1 MSGKDETDLEGLSDL
16 GVQVVEQ
23 ATLERA
29 VHDQA
34 THDLAEKERE
44 HEHKRLVRIEAQL
57 LKKRELLDKAEDTAD
72 RARTDSRRQ
81 NAIARAERLS
91 DEIAQLESDRAAAK
105 ERIQAAS
112 TSAESTV
119 SEAAPDVS
127 RAVKQEPTGGL
138 ASLLVPRRRA
148 AVAAALPLGAAL
160 QSDSAPESSTESDA
174 DSDAYQPPAQTA
186 QESAASEVEGDADF
200 EDDGDLAT
208 IENIR
213 AQQELLGDAYDDGD
227 EAAYQ
232 ERVYAWCTTR
242 WRMRRASESNEPP
255 SHGDLLEEPYLPD
268 PETDDHEIRAHNPTK
283 PSLRVPRQIWDRLL
297 GYQKAGL
304 RWMFT
309 LHQQNAGGV
318 LGDEMGLGKTVQ
330 VAAFL
335 AALYHSRLLNRPS
348 IIVCPA
354 TLMRQW
360 VREFHAWWPVLRVS
374 ILHNTGY
381 AIRHGADATDDS
393 RSEFPYNLSAELGN
407 DNQADIWELARAA
420 DPRFNTQ
427 AVDSLGIGGSS
438 SFVDYDSSED
448 YEYDAYGSRI
458 RRKRKPRGTLDWRKR
473 QKQKRQQQARNRRGT
488 DAPNKASREN
498 LLRASRLVSHIQRYG
513 HIIIV
518 TYTGLQIYQDAL
530 LPHRWGYA
538 VLDEGHM
545 IRNPDAEATLVCKRL
560 DTRHRIIAT
569 GTPIQ
574 NNLTE
579 LWSLFDFV
587 FPGRLGTLPV
597 FNNQFAVPITLG
609 GYATAGDLQV
619 RAAYRCACI
628 LRDLIDPY
636 LLRRIKADVASDLP
650 KKSEHVLFCRLT
662 EMQRAAYKA
671 FLSSGDMEKIMDGKL
686 QMLFGVDVA
695 RKICDHPDLLLL
707 STLPGAAATHRDAS
721 RLGQIAL
728 AEHLNTSTTN
738 TDSEDEL
745 AGVEDTGPRRLPPDY
760 GDWRRSGKL
769 TILHALLE
777 MWQPQGHKVLIFSQ
791 TRQMLDIIERMIAQ
805 MPETKYR
812 RMDGTTPVQHRTAL
826 VDEFNCSPDIFV
838 FLLTTKVGGLGINL
852 TGADRVV
859 LFSPDWNPSSDTQAR
874 ERAWRLGQQ
883 RSVAIYRLMT
893 AGTIEEKIYNRQIYK
908 QFLSRKILED
918 PKQKRFFH
926 SQSIRDLF
934 SLTDFDASDPQHNDS
949 ESVTD
954 APADGSLVLPSGQG
968 TSAQVTETGRMFAN
982 AQLYPSNLQRS
993 SRSSLRQATGN
1004 DTSTIDHE
1012 HATTEDTTVDTNTNI
1027 DSIDGIVRLEEFRPS
1042 EGDDASDTNGSRSNR
1057 QSASHSPGTAPISS
1071 SADAAGED
1079 EDRVLQSLFQMSGV
1093 HSALQHDAIVGSKD
1107 GDSQSVDQEA
1117 SRIAQSARNALRD
1130 SQRSCRQADVRVPTW
1145 TGVSGHA
1152 GMPTSTQPGSSSVAP
1167 PPSAILSSE
1176 RPVGEQQLH
1185 AARAVG
1191 RSQRKPLPLATPH
1204 SHGISRSGSVQ
1215 KFGTSQAPSSAN
1227 LLATLKAKTADMGT
1241 VSGSNRVSNAVDG
1254 YNPRTHRSPMSSS
1267 QAPSEVPRQ
1276 SSHVKRTQHL
1286 PLATRGNC
1294 SASSSHG
1301 HGHLRSH
1308 ASPQPAA
1315 VTTNKNIDSKA
1326 AILSPDDERAIVER
1340 IRKLLTQNGGEIA
1353 HRALVEEFKSV
1364 FPLSQQSRLKE
1375 LALRVADLI
1384 SRQPQQ
1390 KVNRTGVG
1398 RIVQKIWMLKN
1409 K

>member
-1 MSGKDETDLEGLSDL
+1 
-16 GVQVVEQ
+16 
-23 ATLERA
+23 
-29 VHDQA
+29 
-34 THDLAEKERE
+34 
-44 HEHKRLVRIEAQL
+44 
-57 LKKRELLDKAEDTAD
+57 
-72 RARTDSRRQ
+72 
-81 NAIARAERLS
+81 
-91 DEIAQLESDRAAAK
+91 
-105 ERIQAAS
+105 
-112 TSAESTV
+112 
-119 SEAAPDVS
+119 
-127 RAVKQEPTGGL
+127 
-138 ASLLVPRRRA
+138 
-148 AVAAALPLGAAL
+148 
-160 QSDSAPESSTESDA
+160 
-174 DSDAYQPPAQTA
+174 
-186 QESAASEVEGDADF
+186 
-200 EDDGDLAT
+200 
-208 IENIR
+208 
-213 AQQELLGDAYDDGD
+213 DDGD
-227 EAAYQ
+227 ETAYQ
-232 ERVYAWCTTR
+232 QRVYAWCTTR
-242 WRMRRASESNEPP
+242 WRMRQASESNVPP
-255 SHGDLLEEPYLPD
+255 SHEDLLEEPYLPD
-268 PETDDHEIRAHNPTK
+268 PETNDHEIRAHNHTK

-330 VAAFL
+330 IAAFL

-360 VREFHAWWPVLRVS
+360 VREFHVWWPVLRVS

-381 AIRHGADATDDS
+381 AIRHSTDAADDS
-393 RSEFPYNLSAELGN
+393 RS
-407 DNQADIWELARAA
+407 D
-420 DPRFNTQ
+420 
-427 AVDSLGIGGSS
+427 
-438 SFVDYDSSED
+438 SED
-448 YEYDAYGSRI
+448 YEYDAYG
-458 RRKRKPRGTLDWRKR
+458 
-473 QKQKRQQQARNRRGT
+473 

-545 IRNPDAEATLVCKRL
+545 IRNPDAEATLACKRL

-695 RKICDHPDLLLL
+695 RKICDHPDLLLF
-707 STLPGAAATHRDAS
+707 
-721 RLGQIAL
+721 
-728 AEHLNTSTTN
+728 
-738 TDSEDEL
+738 EDEL
-745 AGVEDTGPRRLPPDY
+745 AGVGNVGSRRLPPDY

-805 MPETKYR
+805 MSGIKYQ

-826 VDEFNCSPDIFV
+826 VDEFNRSPDIFV

-883 RSVAIYRLMT
+883 RNVAIYRLMT

-934 SLTDFDASDPQHNDS
+934 SLTDFNASDSQHNDS
-949 ESVTD
+949 ESAMD

-968 TSAQVTETGRMFAN
+968 TSAQ
-982 AQLYPSNLQRS
+982 
-993 SRSSLRQATGN
+993 
-1004 DTSTIDHE
+1004 
-1012 HATTEDTTVDTNTNI
+1012 
-1027 DSIDGIVRLEEFRPS
+1027 EFRPS
-1042 EGDDASDTNGSRSNR
+1042 EGDEDSDVNGSGSNR
-1057 QSASHSPGTAPISS
+1057 QNASHSPATAPIPS
-1071 SADAAGED
+1071 SANAAGED

-1093 HSALQHDAIVGSKD
+1093 HSALQHDAIVSSKD
-1107 GDSQSVDQEA
+1107 GDSQNVDQEA

-1130 SQRSCRQADVRVPTW
+1130 SQRLCRQADVRTPTW

-1152 GMPTSTQPGSSSVAP
+1152 G
-1167 PPSAILSSE
+1167 
-1176 RPVGEQQLH
+1176 
-1185 AARAVG
+1185 
-1191 RSQRKPLPLATPH
+1191 
-1204 SHGISRSGSVQ
+1204 
-1215 KFGTSQAPSSAN
+1215 
-1227 LLATLKAKTADMGT
+1227 
-1241 VSGSNRVSNAVDG
+1241 
-1254 YNPRTHRSPMSSS
+1254 
-1267 QAPSEVPRQ
+1267 
-1276 SSHVKRTQHL
+1276 
-1286 PLATRGNC
+1286 
-1294 SASSSHG
+1294 
-1301 HGHLRSH
+1301 
-1308 ASPQPAA
+1308 
-1315 VTTNKNIDSKA
+1315 
-1326 AILSPDDERAIVER
+1326 
-1340 IRKLLTQNGGEIA
+1340 
-1353 HRALVEEFKSV
+1353 
-1364 FPLSQQSRLKE
+1364 
-1375 LALRVADLI
+1375 
-1384 SRQPQQ
+1384 
-1390 KVNRTGVG
+1390 
-1398 RIVQKIWMLKN
+1398 
-1409 K
+1409 